1 MKEFSV
7 EFRLCDSEYM
17 TALRLV
23 AGAVCSS
30 ADVDVDM
37 LEDFKVC
44 VTESALILKNGGFE
58 SVKAVFDTEGGVRAV
73 LTGIGGE
80 SKAGDNEL
88 SLALIGAL
96 VSECDISEEKGII
109 DRITLKI

>member
-1 MKEFSV
+1 MKAFSV
-7 EFRLCDSEYM
+7 EFDLHDSEYM

-23 AGAVCSS
+23 AGAVCSA

-44 VTESALILKNGGFE
+44 VTESALILKNGGYE
-58 SVKAVFDTEGGVRAV
+58 KVKATFETEGGVSAV
-73 LTGIGGE
+73 ISGFGGCPKE
-80 SKAGDNEL
+80 GGHEL
-88 SLALIGAL
+88 SLALVGAL
-96 VSECDISEEKGII
+96 VSECDINKKGGII

>member
-1 MKEFSV
+1 MKSFSV
-7 EFRLCDSEYM
+7 EFFLRDSEYM

-23 AGAVCSS
+23 AGAVCSA
-30 ADVDVDM
+30 ADVDVDT

-58 SVKAVFDTEGGVRAV
+58 RVKAVFETDGGIAAT
-73 LTGIGGE
+73 LTGLGGE
-80 SKAGDNEL
+80 GKAGEHEL

-96 VSECDISEEKGII
+96 VKECDIDNNGGII
-109 DRITLKI
+109 NRITLKI

>member
-1 MKEFSV
+1 MKTFSV
-7 EFRLCDSEYM
+7 EFNLRDSEYM

-23 AGAVCSS
+23 AGAVCSA

-58 SVKAVFDTEGGVRAV
+58 RVKATFDTESGVSAEICGFGGNPVQ
-73 LTGIGGE
+73 GE
-80 SKAGDNEL
+80 YEL
-88 SLALIGAL
+88 SLALVGAL
-96 VSECDISEEKGII
+96 VSECDINKKGGII
-109 DRITLKI
+109 DRVTLKI

>member
-1 MKEFSV
+1 MKTFCVQFS
-7 EFRLCDSEYM
+7 LCDSEYM

-23 AGAVCSS
+23 AGAVCSA

-58 SVKAVFDTEGGVRAV
+58 SVKAEFETENGVKAVVSGFGG
-73 LTGIGGE
+73 
-80 SKAGDNEL
+80 SPSAGDYEL

-96 VSECDISEEKGII
+96 VSECVIDKKDGII
-109 DRITLKI
+109 GRVTLKI

>member
-1 MKEFSV
+1 MKKFTV

-23 AGAVCSS
+23 AGAVCSAAD
-30 ADVDVDM
+30 ADVDT

-44 VTESALILKNGGFE
+44 VTESALILKNCGFE
-58 SVKAVFDTEGGVRAV
+58 SVKAEFDTDGGVVAE
-73 LTGIGGE
+73 LKGIGGE
-80 SKAGDNEL
+80 NKAGENEL

-96 VSECDISEEKGII
+96 VSECEIGENQGII

>member
-1 MKEFSV
+1 MKSFTV
-7 EFRLCDSEYM
+7 EFYLRDSEYM

-23 AGAVCSS
+23 AGAVCSA
-30 ADVDVDM
+30 ADVDVET

-58 SVKAVFDTEGGVRAV
+58 RVKAIFENDNGVTAT
-73 LTGIGGE
+73 LTGLGGE
-80 SKAGDNEL
+80 GKAGEHEL

-96 VSECDISEEKGII
+96 VKECAFDNNGGII
-109 DRITLKI
+109 DRVTLKI

>member
-1 MKEFSV
+1 MKKFCV
-7 EFRLCDSEYM
+7 EFDLRDGEYL

-23 AGAVCSS
+23 AGAVCSA

-44 VTESALILKNGGFE
+44 VTESALILKNGGFA
-58 SVKAVFDTEGGVRAV
+58 SVKAEFDTDGGVCV
-73 LTGIGGE
+73 CVSGIGG
-80 SKAGDNEL
+80 KPKQGDNEL

-96 VSECDISEEKGII
+96 VEKCEINNNGGII
-109 DRITLKI
+109 DRVTLKL

>member
-1 MKEFSV
+1 MKAFTV
-7 EFRLCDSEYM
+7 EFYLCDSEYL

-30 ADVDVDM
+30 ADVDIDA

-58 SVKAVFDTEGGVRAV
+58 RVKAVFDTKDSITAT
-73 LTGIGGE
+73 LTGLGGE
-80 SKAGDNEL
+80 AKKGDSEL

-96 VSECDISEEKGII
+96 VESCDISEKNGII

>member
-1 MKEFSV
+1 MKKLSV
-7 EFRLCDSEYM
+7 EFNLCDGEYM

-23 AGAVCSS
+23 AGAVCSA
-30 ADVDVDM
+30 ADVDVDL

-58 SVKAVFDTEGGVRAV
+58 KVKAEFDTDGGVCAV
-73 LTGIGGE
+73 VSGSCGSPE
-80 SKAGDNEL
+80 EGDYEL

-96 VSECDISEEKGII
+96 VKECEIDRKGGII
-109 DRITLKI
+109 DKVTLRI

>member
-1 MKEFSV
+1 MKTFKV
-7 EFRLCDSEYM
+7 EFNLKDSEFM

-23 AGAVCSS
+23 AGAVCSA
-30 ADVDVDM
+30 ADIDVDM

-58 SVKAVFDTEGGVRAV
+58 SVKAVFNTEGGVTAS
-73 LTGIGGE
+73 LEGLGGKT
-80 SKAGDNEL
+80 KAGDSEL

-96 VSECDISEEKGII
+96 VKGCDISKKDGII
-109 DRITLKI
+109 DKVTLTI

>member
-1 MKEFSV
+1 MKELSV
-7 EFRLCDSEYM
+7 EFDLRDSEYM

-23 AGAVCSS
+23 AGAVCSA

-58 SVKAVFDTEGGVRAV
+58 RVKASFGMGDGVTAEICGFGGQP
-73 LTGIGGE
+73 E
-80 SKAGDNEL
+80 KGDCEL
-88 SLALIGAL
+88 SLALVGAL
-96 VSECDISEEKGII
+96 VSECDFNGKDGII
-109 DRITLKI
+109 DRVTLKI

>member
-1 MKEFSV
+1 MKTLTV
-7 EFRLCDSEYM
+7 EFYLSDSEYL

-23 AGAVCSS
+23 AGAVCSA
-30 ADVDVDM
+30 ADIAVDA

-44 VTESALILKNGGFE
+44 VTESALVLKNGGFE
-58 SVKAVFDTEGGVRAV
+58 RVKAEFDTDKGVKAT
-73 LTGIGGE
+73 LTGFGGNT
-80 SKAGDNEL
+80 KKGDSEL

-96 VSECDISEEKGII
+96 VESCDINGKNGII

>member
-1 MKEFSV
+1 MKRFCV
-7 EFRLCDSEYM
+7 EFDLKDVEYM

-23 AGAVCSS
+23 AGAVCS
-30 ADVDVDM
+30 AADTDVDV

-58 SVKAVFDTEGGVRAV
+58 SVRAEFDTEDGVSV
-73 LTGIGGE
+73 SLEGIGGAAAE
-80 SKAGDNEL
+80 GDYEL

-96 VSECDISEEKGII
+96 VSKCGISKNKGII
-109 DRITLKI
+109 DKVTLKI